1 MNKLRGYSSPFGIG
15 HKALQD
21 FWEGTIYVTEKIDGS
36 QFSFG
41 LVNGELIIRSRRAEV
56 NQLDP
61 GMFKLG
67 VEMAQSCVEE
77 GRLFEGWTY
86 RGEFLSKPK
95 HNTMAYERVPRGNVI
110 IFDIDIGD
118 QNYITSYSDLE
129 RQAHSLGL
137 ETVPAL
143 GLFEYKPEMVILE
156 ALLETESVL
165 GGGKVEGIVMKNYD
179 LFGRD
184 KKVVMAKLVSQEFM
198 EKHSKSW
205 AGRNPG
211 KKQFIATMIEG
222 LATPARWM
230 KAVQHLREE
239 GMIEGEMQDIPEIMC
254 EIQEDV
260 EKELASEIQEALY
273 SHFWPQIKRGL
284 TKGMPVWYK
293 GLLQDE
299 QMNAEDVMG
308 VVIEENEG
316 T

>member
-1 MNKLRGYSSPFGIG
+1 MNRLRGYSSPFGIG

-41 LVNGELIIRSRRAEV
+41 IADGELVCRSRRVEI

-61 GMFKLG
+61 GMFRLG
-67 VEMAQSCVEE
+67 VETVVKLANL
-77 GRLFEGWTY
+77 GLLNEGWTY
-86 RGEFLSKPK
+86 RGEYLNKPK
-95 HNTMAYERVPRGNVI
+95 HNTMAYERVPAGNI
-110 IFDIDIGD
+110 ILFDVDRADQDYVPPSALVDIAA
-118 QNYITSYSDLE
+118 NIDLE
-129 RQAHSLGL
+129 AVSLL
-137 ETVPAL
+137 ETY
-143 GLFEYKPEMVILE
+143 FTKPTMEDIS

-165 GGGKVEGIVMKNYD
+165 GGGKVEGVVLKNYV
-179 LFGRD
+179 LYGVD
-184 KKVVMAKLVSQEFM
+184 KKVLMAKLVSQEFI

-205 AGRNPG
+205 GGRNPG

-222 LATPARWM
+222 LATEARWM

-254 EIQEDV
+254 EIQEDI
-260 EKELASEIQEALY
+260 EKEMRVEIQDALY

-284 TKGMPVWYK
+284 TRGMPVWYK
-293 GLLQDE
+293 GLLEEE
-299 QMNAEDVMG
+299 QMGGQEIMDE
-308 VVIEENEG
+308 VIEENAG